1 MRFDLSETPGVF
13 GLSQGKR
20 ESTAHSIVAFTVS
33 SGHLRL
39 SKLPSD
45 FRRLRGLL
53 AATRFNGRRF
63 ARNGRNAYLRRN
75 TLSGLRFCL
84 LSHYVMERRP
94 RLHASPYG
102 KGRCHEVTE
111 GIRKSRNSVGRVETK
126 AFFRI
131 NREPSRQLVVIGI
144 SFAQGSQGVVRLLR
158 SPFRGDG

>member
-1 MRFDLSETPGVF
+1 MRFEFGETPGVF

-63 ARNGRNAYLRRN
+63 ARNGRNAYIRRSA
-75 TLSGLRFCL
+75 LSGLRFCL

-94 RLHASPYG
+94 LSLCTRESLLGSAVPPPSLFAQGSQMCREVRPRLHASPYG
-102 KGRCHEVTE
+102 KRRCHESD
-111 GIRKSRNSVGRVETK
+111 G
-126 AFFRI
+126 
-131 NREPSRQLVVIGI
+131 
-144 SFAQGSQGVVRLLR
+144 
-158 SPFRGDG
+158 GDKKIEK